1 MFEIEKQIIA
11 NRELE
16 VNYCKAREGQCGDD
30 IETGRKECPFL
41 KQFEGCTLTFNMVKP
56 CWWPRDTA
64 ESLIEARER
73 WKAEYYKED

>member
-41 KQFEGCTLTFNMVKP
+41 KQFEGCVLNFGHKP
-56 CWWPRDTA
+56 YLWPMDLANTM
-64 ESLIEARER
+64 IDGKER
-73 WKAEYYKED
+73 WG

>member
-41 KQFEGCTLTFNMVKP
+41 KQFEGCVLYFGFKP
-56 CWWPRDTA
+56 YMWPMDLA
-64 ESLIEARER
+64 NAMIEGKEK
-73 WKAEYYKED
+73 WKAEYYKEN